1 MLQTVEAEID
11 VNGNVRLLTPV
22 KVTRPTRALVTL
34 LDEASPANIIP
45 PEITDPAE
53 RARVIEE
60 IVRRMQANP
69 IPPDAP
75 YFTREEL
82 HERR

>member
-1 MLQTVEAEID
+1 MLQTVEAEIAVD
-11 VNGNVRLLTPV
+11 GTVRLLTPI
-22 KVTRPTRALVTL
+22 KVTKPTRALVTL

-53 RARVIEE
+53 RARMIEE